1 MKMIHE
7 MRRQQTWEASRSSSP
22 LPIILG
28 AVIAFGI
35 GLLGVSGVVR
45 VPTLLQAKTQLLQV
59 APRDA
64 ARPAQPAIDPGV
76 RRIGSAEAAPLLKVC
91 VPFTRLGFGREVET
105 GELYRVLQSASGMSR
120 VAALAGIRQKA
131 IDDAQFAAIWAD
143 IADCV
148 YRQNGWVMCDPDN
161 RAFAVEAASTFIRQL
176 ATAERTEKFVDN
188 RNARPFGLNGEQRAY
203 ALQNANAVKGR
214 VLSGIRAQVAEG
226 RLVASDFGMLV
237 PSEIT
242 RTVRETRASRDACAA
257 RN

>member
-7 MRRQQTWEASRSSSP
+7 MRRQQTWETSASSSP

-35 GLLGVSGVVR
+35 GLLGISGVVR
-45 VPTLLQAKTQLLQV
+45 VPTLLQAKLIQV

-64 ARPAQPAIDPGV
+64 GKPAPVTIDTGAR
-76 RRIGSAEAAPLLKVC
+76 RLGSAEAAPLLKVC
-91 VPFTRLGFGREVET
+91 VPFSSLGFGREVEP
-105 GELYRVLQSASGMSR
+105 GDLYRVLQSASGMSR
-120 VAALAGIRQKA
+120 VAALAGVRQKT
-131 IDDAQFAAIWAD
+131 IDDAQFAAIWAEV
-143 IADCV
+143 ADCV

-176 ATAERTEKFVDN
+176 TTADRTEKFIDN
-188 RNARPFGLNGEQRAY
+188 RNARPFGLNAEQRAY
-203 ALQNANAVKGR
+203 ALQNANAVKRR

-226 RLVASDFGMLV
+226 RLTASDFGMLV

-242 RTVRETRASRDACAA
+242 QTVRETRASRDACAA
-257 RN
+257 RH